1 MSDPNENIDKFFRDN
16 LGNYSQEPP
25 AYVWDQVGSAL
36 DKKDRRRRR
45 KFFWIFS
52 SVIMIGMAFGV
63 GYYISDSQA
72 DRKIADLE
80 KTIRRMMVPPS
91 VISSPSAETGDEN
104 GTATSHTQENSTAPG
119 HTGSLSKPKTENTG
133 PALSKQSSSTGN
145 NRSNQNNSQGKK
157 NSSSSNPVDI
167 FRKNGGSVISL
178 TDGDATENTGRGHG
192 GDNKPSAVTA
202 GENQRITYENVDV
215 QSYSFTL
222 LSATRDLN
230 LLRTPFTAVAP
241 VRNMMQPFRRFAI
254 EAWFGPQYV
263 HRNATLRDTS
273 DLYQPAFGMNVDFD
287 EKYRFSYN
295 TGLAFGFSPVRNF
308 SIFAGIQYSTM
319 NFMTTRDMLNIPV
332 GAGIAPEI
340 EQLPVYTSMGKISG
354 LQFNTDFQNNGESPE
369 FSQEDTQ
376 NGDTLQAM
384 TQHFATIDIPVTFRY
399 RVGGRFGVTFQA
411 GLSPSFLVA
420 NDVIVMRGGVSNAVG
435 RTEGIKTVTLNGI
448 LAVGLDYQVV
458 RGRLSLFA
466 DPQVRYGFINWSNN
480 ADVSFHPLFFSGN
493 VGLRAW
499 F

>member
-1 MSDPNENIDKFFRDN
+1 MSDPNENIDKLFRNN
-16 LGNYSQEPP
+16 LGSYSQEPP
-25 AYVWDQVGSAL
+25 AYVWDQVSSVL
-36 DKKDRRRRR
+36 DKKARRRRR
-45 KFFWIFS
+45 MFFWLFS
-52 SVIMIGMAFGV
+52 SIAMVGMAFGV

-80 KTIRRMMVPPS
+80 NTIRRMMVPPS
-91 VISSPSAETGDEN
+91 AISSPSTESGD
-104 GTATSHTQENSTAPG
+104 ATSHTPQNSSAPG
-119 HTGSLSKPKTENTG
+119 HTGSLSKPKVENTG
-133 PALSKQSSSTGN
+133 PVLSRQSSSGN
-145 NRSNQNNSQGKK
+145 NHGSQNRPLEKK
-157 NSSSSNPVDI
+157 NASSSHLADL
-167 FRKNGGSVISL
+167 FKQNGGNGISS
-178 TDGDATENTGRGHG
+178 TDNNDLENTGRGNG
-192 GDNKPSAVTA
+192 ANDKPLQKST
-202 GENQRITYENVDV
+202 GEDQRIIYEKVDV
-215 QSYSFTL
+215 QASAFTL
-222 LSATRDLN
+222 LSASRDLN
-230 LLRTPFTAVAP
+230 LLRTSFTAVTP
-241 VRNMMQPFRRFAI
+241 VGKTMQPFRRFAI

-273 DLYQPAFGMNVDFD
+273 NLYQPAFGMNVDFD

-340 EQLPVYTSMGKISG
+340 EQLPVYTSMGKVSG
-354 LQFNTDFQNNGESPE
+354 LQFNTDFANNGETPE
-369 FSQEDTQ
+369 FSQEDTK

-384 TQHFATIDIPVTFRY
+384 TQHFATIEIPVTFRY

-411 GLSPSFLVA
+411 GVSPAFLVT
-420 NDVIVMRGGVSNAVG
+420 NDVIVMRGGVSSTVG
-435 RTEGIKTVTLNGI
+435 RTEGLKSVTLNGI

-493 VGLRAW
+493 IGLRAW